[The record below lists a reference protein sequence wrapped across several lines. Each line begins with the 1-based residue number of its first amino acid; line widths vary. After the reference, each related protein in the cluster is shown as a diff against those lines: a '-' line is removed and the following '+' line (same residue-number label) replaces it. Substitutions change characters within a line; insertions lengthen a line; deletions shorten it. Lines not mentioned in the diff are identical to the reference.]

1 MKGFWKGRGNPFWKK
16 DFPVSSPQKTRMKNL
31 YGNAIVGQSGG
42 PTAAINATLAGVIK
56 GALRSESIGK
66 IYGMKNGIDGL
77 IRDEVICL
85 DGYFADE
92 SAYERLKRT
101 PAAALGSC
109 RRKLPRENDESYLE
123 VFERVIEMFKKYD
136 IRYFFYIGGN
146 DSMDTVAKLS
156 RYTKDVGYEVR
167 VIGVPKTI
175 DNDLLGTDHTPGFG
189 SAAKYISVVMQ
200 EILRDT
206 AVYTVKAVTV
216 VEIRGRDAG
225 WLTASSAL
233 GRICGMPAPD
243 LVYLP
248 ERAFDMKEFFADLKA
263 ALEKKPNIVVA
274 VSEGLQFADGT
285 FVGESTQGGAV
296 DAFGHK
302 YLAGTGKALELA
314 IKAELGCKVRS
325 VELNLPQRC
334 AAHIASLCDIE
345 ESFGVGQAAVNAA
358 EQGVSR
364 EMMVILRDNDENEH
378 YSSVYGHMDIDLIA
392 NRTKFVP
399 KHYINDRGNNVT
411 DECLSYIL
419 PLISGECYPEYRN
432 GLPVFFE
439 F

>member
-1 MKGFWKGRGNPFWKK
+1 MRGLK
-16 DFPVSSPQKTRMKNL
+16 
-31 YGNAIVGQSGG
+31 GNAIVGQSGG

-56 GALRSESIGK
+56 GAARSENIGK

-77 IRDEVICL
+77 LSDTVICL
-85 DGYFADE
+85 NDYFSDE
-92 SAYERLKRT
+92 SAYEALKRT

-109 RRKLPRENDESYLE
+109 RRKLPKENAPDYDET
-123 VFERVIEMFKKYD
+123 FEKIVDQFKKYD

-156 RYTKDVGYEVR
+156 KYTGEVGYDIR
-167 VIGVPKTI
+167 IIGVPKTV

-206 AVYTVKAVTV
+206 AVYTVNAVTI
-216 VEIRGRDAG
+216 VEILGRDAG

-233 GRICGMPAPD
+233 GRVCGLPAPD

-248 ERAFDMKEFFADLKA
+248 ERAFDMQEFFADVRA
-263 ALEKKPNIVVA
+263 ALEKKPNVVVA
-274 VSEGLQFADGT
+274 VSEGLQFADGR

-314 IKAELGCKVRS
+314 VKAELGTKVRS

-334 AAHIASLCDIE
+334 AAHIASLRDIE
-345 ESFGVGQAAVNAA
+345 ESFGVGMAAVSAA

-364 EMMVILRDNDENEH
+364 EMMVILRDNDKGED
-378 YSSVYGHMDIDLIA
+378 YSSVFGHMDIDLIA

-399 KHYINDRGNNVT
+399 KHYINEKGNNVT
-411 DECLSYIL
+411 DECLNYLL
-419 PLISGECYPEYRN
+419 PLIEGECYPEYKN